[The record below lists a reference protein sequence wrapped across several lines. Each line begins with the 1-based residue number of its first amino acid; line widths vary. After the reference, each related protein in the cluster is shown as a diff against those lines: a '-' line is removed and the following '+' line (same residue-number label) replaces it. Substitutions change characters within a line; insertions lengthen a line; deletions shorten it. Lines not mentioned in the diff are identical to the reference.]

1 MSHLAAMIVAGGRTI
16 RCPIFESGQDST
28 FRRRTSDVRWCVWTV
43 AEVGNGS
50 DDCGLALGEQM
61 QDQRFLRFA
70 DVEGLGRRDL
80 AVAADV
86 WLDELCK
93 QSWATRETIKL
104 ATHFKRYLQRPDP
117 RMLELGRIESAC
129 NIPLETIVET
139 LRQMYIYG
147 ALSGYSLDARVLR
160 VSLNLSILQRL
171 RVLETSRKFAELRA
185 FENRG
190 GFKAHHNS
198 SGDTWLPPQLFGEE
212 VETVS

>member
-1 MSHLAAMIVAGGRTI
+1 
-16 RCPIFESGQDST
+16 
-28 FRRRTSDVRWCVWTV
+28 
-43 AEVGNGS
+43 
-50 DDCGLALGEQM
+50 M

-86 WLDELCK
+86 WLDELSK

-117 RMLELGRIESAC
+117 RMLELSRIETAC
-129 NIPLETIVET
+129 NIPLEVIVET

-147 ALSGYSLDARVLR
+147 ALTGYSLDARVLR

-190 GFKAHHNS
+190 GFKAHNS

-212 VETVS
+212 VEAVS